1 MADDQ
6 LSPIPEIPAT
16 PAGFTA
22 GPGAILAN
30 RYEILEYVG
39 KGGMGVVYKAHDRTL
54 DETVAIKILRQQPFD
69 DPSMTQRFLAEIKL
83 ARRVTHRNVC
93 SIHD

>member
-1 MADDQ
+1 MARAASLRLWAVAGDER
-6 LSPIPEIPAT
+6 SPTSAIHAT

-54 DETVAIKILRQQPFD
+54 DETVAIKILRQQPID
-69 DPSMTQRFLAEIKL
+69 DGLI
-83 ARRVTHRNVC
+83 
-93 SIHD
+93 

>member
-1 MADDQ
+1 MGSGRRRAVTDLCD
-6 LSPIPEIPAT
+6 T
-16 PAGFTA
+16 RDTCGFTA

-54 DETVAIKILRQQPFD
+54 DETVAIKILRQQPID
-69 DPSMTQRFLAEIKL
+69 DGLI
-83 ARRVTHRNVC
+83 
-93 SIHD
+93 